1 MEIEKLGVSVE
12 EELKL
17 RPEKSGDISVWK
29 AKGKSLYIAY

>member
-17 RPEKSGDISVWK
+17 RPEKSGDIQCGRPRGRV
-29 AKGKSLYIAY
+29 YT